1 MLLCSAE
8 IAGRKKDVVV
18 DKMGDVM
25 PGIRQ
30 AKEHNAI
37 LTH

>member
-8 IAGRKKDVVV
+8 IAGREKDVVV